1 MDNRGVKQIYQLCY
15 ICLVQESKLKPQ
27 KEVLEESLRDPEFR
41 ARWERTALARA
52 VALEVI
58 RFRYEKGLSQT
69 EFGAMVDM
77 KQPQVSRLEA
87 GDLTPSIGTLVRVCG
102 VIGIEMQITIRPGAS
117 NPGFELREVLQAQD
131 AL

>member
-1 MDNRGVKQIYQLCY
+1 MSDEWWKI
-15 ICLVQESKLKPQ
+15 E
-27 KEVLEESLRDPEFR
+27 KEDLEERLRDPEFR
-41 ARWERTALARA
+41 AHWEKTALARA
-52 VALEVI
+52 VAVEVK

-69 EFGAMVDM
+69 EFGIQVDM

-87 GDLTPSIGTLVRVCG
+87 GELVPSIGTLVRVCG
-102 VIGIEMQITIRPGAS
+102 VVGIEMQITIRPGAA